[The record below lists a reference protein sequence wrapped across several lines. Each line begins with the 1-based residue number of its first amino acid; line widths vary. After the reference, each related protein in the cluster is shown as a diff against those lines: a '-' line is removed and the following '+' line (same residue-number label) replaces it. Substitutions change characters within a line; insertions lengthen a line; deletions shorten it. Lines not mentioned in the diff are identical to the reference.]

1 MLTLLLIVIYISF
14 ISLGLPDSLLGSAW
28 PILHADLSVP
38 ISYAGIISMIISGG
52 TIVSSF
58 FSEKIIRKLG
68 TGLVTAISVFMTA
81 GALLGFSY
89 APSFVWLCVLA
100 IPLGLGAGSVDAAL
114 NNFVAL
120 HYKARHMSWL
130 HCFWGIG
137 ATLGPVIMSVY
148 LNKDGQWNLGYRTI
162 GIIQTVLVTLLFIT
176 LPLWKNVKGGEES
189 AKDST
194 SKSLKIKDIFKI
206 KGAKTAFISFFCYCA
221 LEATTGLW
229 GSSYLVFERGIN
241 SEVAAKWISLFY
253 LGITIGR
260 FISGFATMKLNNQT
274 MIRIGELLI
283 VAGIAVLFMPFHNNI
298 LQGGFLLIGLGCAP
312 IYPCMLHETP
322 NRFSKSLSASL
333 MGIQMA
339 FAYVGSTFMPPL
351 FGAVSGVL
359 SLNLFPVFL
368 LIILIL
374 MILSSEHVNI
384 AVKNNKKT
392 V

>member
-28 PILHADLSVP
+28 PILHSDLSVP

-52 TIVSSF
+52 TIISSF
-58 FSEKIIRKLG
+58 FSEKIIRRLG
-68 TGLVTAISVFMTA
+68 TGLVTAVSVFMTA
-81 GALLGFSY
+81 GALLGYSY
-89 APSFVWLCVLA
+89 APSFIWLCVLA

-137 ATLGPVIMSVY
+137 ATLGPFIMSIY
-148 LNKDGQWNLGYRTI
+148 LNRNGQWNLGYRTI
-162 GIIQTVLVTLLFIT
+162 GIIQTVLVALLFLS
-176 LPLWKNVKGGEES
+176 LPLWKHAKGAEESGEEI
-189 AKDST
+189 T
-194 SKSLKIKDIFKI
+194 PKSLSMKEIIKI
-206 KGAKTAFISFFCYCA
+206 KGAKTAFLSFFFYCA
-221 LEATTGLW
+221 IEATTGLW
-229 GSSYLVFERGIN
+229 GSSYLVFDKGIK
-241 SEVAAKWISLFY
+241 SETAAKWISLFY
-253 LGITIGR
+253 LGITLGR
-260 FISGFATMKLNNQT
+260 FISGFATMKLNNKT

-283 VAGIAVLFMPFHNNI
+283 AAGIAVLFLPVHSMM
-298 LQGGFLLIGLGCAP
+298 QAGFFLIGLGCAP

-339 FAYVGSTFMPPL
+339 CAYIGSTFMPPL

-359 SLNLFPVFL
+359 SLSLFPLFL

-384 AVKNNKKT
+384 AIKSRN
-392 V
+392 

>member
-38 ISYAGIISMIISGG
+38 ISYAGIISMIISGS
-52 TIVSSF
+52 TIISSF

-68 TGLVTAISVFMTA
+68 TGFVTAISVFMTA

-194 SKSLKIKDIFKI
+194 PKSLKIKDIFKI

-351 FGAVSGVL
+351 FGAISGVL

>member
-14 ISLGLPDSLLGSAW
+14 ISLGLPDSLLGSSW

-38 ISYAGIISMIISGG
+38 ISYAGIISMIVSGG
-52 TIVSSF
+52 TIISSF

-68 TGLVTAISVFMTA
+68 TGPVTAISVLMTA

-89 APSFVWLCVLA
+89 APSFIWFCVLA
-100 IPLGLGAGSVDAAL
+100 IPLGLGAGSVDAGL

-137 ATLGPVIMSVY
+137 ATLGPVIMSFY
-148 LNKDGQWNLGYRTI
+148 LNKGGQWHLGYRTI
-162 GIIQTVLVTLLFIT
+162 GIIQVVLVVLLFLT
-176 LPLWKNVKGGEES
+176 LPLWKNIKGGVESVEENEH
-189 AKDST
+189 
-194 SKSLKIKDIFKI
+194 KSLKLVEILKI

-229 GSSYLVFERGIN
+229 GSSYLVFERGVN
-241 SEVAAKWISLFY
+241 GEVAAKWISLFF

-260 FISGFATMKLNNQT
+260 FVSGFATMKFNNQT
-274 MIRIGELLI
+274 MIRIGEALI
-283 VAGIAVLFMPFHNNI
+283 VAGIVVLFIPSNNNL
-298 LQGGFLLIGLGCAP
+298 LQVAFFLIGMGCAP

-339 FAYVGSTFMPPL
+339 CAYVGSTFMPPL
-351 FGAVSGVL
+351 FGAISGAISL
-359 SLNLFPVFL
+359 SLFPIFL

-384 AVKNNKKT
+384 AVKNKN
-392 V
+392 